1 MYLFPKNLYTDV
13 RIETVIKTKIA
24 LENFQLKQNKVS
36 TEKGAMIRIFDGD
49 RWYYSATTE
58 VDHLQEEIDK
68 LARMATLNP
77 NIDEHPVV
85 KRIEVNKETCLRYVD
100 CDISKI
106 SNDKKLE
113 MLNTYIPILKE
124 EKEVQVSKMFY
135 LDNHTV
141 KHIISSKGTD
151 VTFDIQNCAIAVR
164 YTIKN
169 NNIPYSGGEDV
180 YKMKFEDLANHQNE
194 ILETLKKDIEYNK
207 DAVLVK
213 PGSYTC
219 VLSPVTTGVFAHESF
234 GHKSEADFMIG
245 DEVMKREWAIGKQVG
260 APILNIIDTG
270 LLEGSGYVPFD
281 DEGCRAKENYIIKDG
296 ILKGRL
302 HSSYTAALLE
312 EEPTGNA
319 RAMNFEFEPIVR
331 MTTTYIGAGNLTKEE
346 LIGEIKEGIYI
357 DDINHG
363 SGMTT
368 FTIAPRRAY
377 MIRNGKLAEPVRI
390 SVISGNVMS
399 TLYNIDG
406 ISKDVE
412 LLSFVLGGCG
422 KMEQHPLSVGFG
434 GPYIRVNGI
443 VVQ

>member
-24 LENFQLKQNKVS
+24 LENFQLKQNKTS
-36 TEKGAMIRIFDGD
+36 KEKGAMIRIFDGD

-124 EKEVQVSKMFY
+124 EKEIQLSKMFY

-164 YTIKN
+164 YTIKS
-169 NNIPYSGGEDV
+169 NNIPYSGGENV

-207 DAVLVK
+207 DAVPVK

-245 DEVMKREWAIGKQVG
+245 DEVMKKEWAIGKQVG

-319 RAMNFEFEPIVR
+319 RADEF
-331 MTTTYIGAGNLTKEE
+331 
-346 LIGEIKEGIYI
+346 
-357 DDINHG
+357 
-363 SGMTT
+363 
-368 FTIAPRRAY
+368 
-377 MIRNGKLAEPVRI
+377 
-390 SVISGNVMS
+390 
-399 TLYNIDG
+399 
-406 ISKDVE
+406 
-412 LLSFVLGGCG
+412 
-422 KMEQHPLSVGFG
+422 
-434 GPYIRVNGI
+434 
-443 VVQ
+443 

>member
-13 RIETVIKTKIA
+13 RIETVTRTKIA

-85 KRIEVNKETCLRYVD
+85 KRIEVNKETCLRYID

-113 MLNTYIPILKE
+113 MLNTYIPMLKE
-124 EKEVQVSKMFY
+124 EKEVQLSKMFY

-151 VTFDIQNCAIAVR
+151 ITFDTQNCAIAIR

-169 NNIPYSGGEDV
+169 NNIPYSGLENV

-194 ILETLKKDIEYNK
+194 ILEILKKDIKYNK
-207 DAVLVK
+207 EAVPVK
-213 PGSYTC
+213 PGTYTC

-245 DEVMKREWAIGKQVG
+245 DEVMKREWSIGKQVG

-319 RAMNFEFEPIVR
+319 RAINFEFEPIVR

-346 LIGEIKEGIYI
+346 LIGEIEEGIYI

-422 KMEQHPLSVGFG
+422 KLEQYPLSVGFG

>member
-124 EKEVQVSKMFY
+124 EKEVQLSKMFY

-151 VTFDIQNCAIAVR
+151 VTFDTQNCAIAIR

-169 NNIPYSGGEDV
+169 NNIPYSGLENI
-180 YKMKFEDLANHQNE
+180 YKMKFEDLANHKNE

-207 DAVLVK
+207 DAVPVK
-213 PGSYTC
+213 PGTYTC

-319 RAMNFEFEPIVR
+319 RAINFEFEPIVR

-346 LIGEIKEGIYI
+346 LIGEIEEGIYI

-363 SGMTT
+363 SGMST

-406 ISKDVE
+406 ISKNVE